1 MTLHC
6 MTNEKSPMNDAWN
19 RVTLYLC
26 VSVVL
31 SSTALLVNEEGKEDI
46 EMKERRTDIQDQ
58 PILS

>member
-1 MTLHC
+1 
-6 MTNEKSPMNDAWN
+6 MNDAWK
-19 RVTLYLC
+19 RITLYLR

-46 EMKERRTDIQDQ
+46 EMKERRTGIQDQ